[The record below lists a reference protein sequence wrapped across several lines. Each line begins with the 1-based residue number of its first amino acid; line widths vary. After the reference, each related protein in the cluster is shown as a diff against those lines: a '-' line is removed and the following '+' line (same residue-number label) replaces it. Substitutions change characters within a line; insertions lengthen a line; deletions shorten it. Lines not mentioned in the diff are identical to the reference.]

1 MNFKILK
8 QKKFRTQH
16 IKKNRNAII
25 KFREYSKVL
34 LEKLKGE
41 LLVIIPNNRFKI
53 CYNFFI
59 FLFTLLEFIY
69 IPMDACFE
77 IGMDIN
83 WYAPFRQLVYVLF
96 LLDIF
101 MNFNTGYFTKGTLI
115 LERKEIITQYF
126 KFRFWVDLLTI
137 IPGFTGA
144 IATLY
149 QSKLKFIQICFLI
162 RIFYLNEMI
171 RKIFDFYNSGEFVNS
186 IIGLIKLCI
195 MTLYVAHICA
205 CLWYYISVIDSQ
217 NHHTTW
223 LTVFL
228 QTEEEISFSNEYIT
242 SLYWAV
248 TTMITVGYG
257 DIVPKTPNEK
267 IFAITSMLVA
277 CCVFAYIMNSIG
289 LVINSFNNRQAIL
302 RHKIQAVN
310 KYLEMKNIDYDLRIR
325 IRKYLEYLYE
335 EKNALVRE
343 GQTVVANLSS
353 ALKTE
358 IFQRLNGEIIGKIPI
373 LIKTFTP
380 KLLTQ
385 LTLLMKEV
393 SYTPEDL
400 IFPVKIFLIKVI
412 ILFLP
417 Q

>member
-1 MNFKILK
+1 MKKLRESLRFIYEKFKGD
-8 QKKFRTQH
+8 F
-16 IKKNRNAII
+16 
-25 KFREYSKVL
+25 
-34 LEKLKGE
+34 
-41 LLVIIPNNRFKI
+41 LVIIPNNRYKL
-53 CYNFFI
+53 CYNFCIFI
-59 FLFTLLEFIY
+59 FTLVEFIY

-77 IGMDIN
+77 ITSEFD
-83 WYAPFRQLVYVLF
+83 WYYPYRKMIYAFF
-96 LLDIF
+96 LLDIIL
-101 MNFNTGYFTKGTLI
+101 NLNTGYFNKGTLI
-115 LERKEIITQYF
+115 LDRMIIIKKYLH
-126 KFRFWVDLLTI
+126 FRFWLDLTTI
-137 IPGFTGA
+137 LPILIETISF
-144 IATLY
+144 Y
-149 QSKLKFIQICFLI
+149 FEKDFKFIQFCFLV
-162 RIFYLNEMI
+162 RIFFLNEMI
-171 RKIFDFYNSGEFVNS
+171 RKICDFYNSGEFINS

-195 MTLYVAHICA
+195 LTLYVAHICA
-205 CLWYYISVIDSQ
+205 CLWHYISLVDSRNFQ
-217 NHHTTW
+217 TTW
-223 LTVFL
+223 LTIFL
-228 QTEEEISFSNEYIT
+228 NTEEEISFSNEYIT

-267 IFAITSMLVA
+267 IFAITSMLLA

-310 KYLEMKNIDYDLRIR
+310 KYLDMKNIDYDLRIR

-400 IFPVKIFLIKVI
+400 IFSVKYLEEFIFE
-412 ILFLP
+412 
-417 Q
+417 

>member
-1 MNFKILK
+1 MSKNKNAILK
-8 QKKFRTQH
+8 LKDKF
-16 IKKNRNAII
+16 N
-25 KFREYSKVL
+25 SVL
-34 LEKLKGE
+34 DKLKGE
-41 LLVIIPNNRFKI
+41 FWIIMPNSRIKIAYNLFMLV
-53 CYNFFI
+53 
-59 FLFTLLEFIY
+59 FTLIEFIY

-77 IGMDIN
+77 IAQEIN
-83 WYAPFRQLVYVLF
+83 WYQPFRKVIYLF
-96 LLDIF
+96 FFMDIF
-101 MNFNTGYFTKGTLI
+101 LNLNTGYFTKGTLI
-115 LERKEIITQYF
+115 LERKVIISHYF
-126 KFRFWVDLLTI
+126 KFRFWLDLGTLL
-137 IPGFTGA
+137 PVFTEVM
-144 IATLY
+144 ATVFE
-149 QSKLKFIQICFLI
+149 QNLKFLQFFFLI
-162 RIFYLNEMI
+162 RILFLNEMI
-171 RKIFDFYNSGEFVNS
+171 RKICDFYNSGEFINS

-195 MTLYVAHICA
+195 LTLYVAHICA
-205 CLWYYISVIDSQ
+205 CLWHYISLVDSRNYQ
-217 NHHTTW
+217 VTW
-223 LTVFL
+223 LTLFL
-228 QTEEEISFSNEYIT
+228 RTEEDLTFSNEYIT

-267 IFAITSMLVA
+267 LFAITSMLLA

-289 LVINSFNNRQAIL
+289 LVISSFNNRQAIL

-400 IFPVKIFLIKVI
+400 IFSVAASQGDF
-412 ILFLP
+412 
-417 Q
+417 

>member
-1 MNFKILK
+1 M
-8 QKKFRTQH
+8 
-16 IKKNRNAII
+16 
-25 KFREYSKVL
+25 
-34 LEKLKGE
+34 KGE
-41 LLVIIPNNRFKI
+41 VWVIVPNNRVKI
-53 CYNFFI
+53 LYNLAI
-59 FLFTLLEFIY
+59 LIFTLVEFIY

-77 IGMDIN
+77 ISNDIN
-83 WYAPFRQLVYVLF
+83 WYEPFRKIVYVLL
-96 LLDIF
+96 LLDVF
-101 MNFNTGYFTKGTLI
+101 LNLNTGYFNKGTLI
-115 LERKEIITQYF
+115 LERKIIIEKYLR
-126 KFRFWVDLLTI
+126 FRFWLDLTTI
-137 IPGFTGA
+137 VPV
-144 IATLY
+144 
-149 QSKLKFIQICFLI
+149 FIDPFSTYIQGNLRFLQFCFLI
-162 RIFYLNEMI
+162 RIFFLNEMI
-171 RKIFDFYNSGEFVNS
+171 RKIFDFYNSGEFINS
-186 IIGLIKLCI
+186 IIGLIKLTI
-195 MTLYVAHICA
+195 LTLYVAHICA
-205 CLWYYISVIDSQ
+205 CLWHYISLVDSQ
-217 NHHTTW
+217 NYHVTW
-223 LTVFL
+223 LTIFL
-228 QTEEEISFSNEYIT
+228 QTDEDITLSNQYIT

-267 IFAITSMLVA
+267 IFAITSMLLA

-343 GQTVVANLSS
+343 GQTVVWNLSS

-400 IFPVKIFLIKVI
+400 IFSVNG
-412 ILFLP
+412 
-417 Q
+417 

>member
-1 MNFKILK
+1 
-8 QKKFRTQH
+8 
-16 IKKNRNAII
+16 
-25 KFREYSKVL
+25 
-34 LEKLKGE
+34 
-41 LLVIIPNNRFKI
+41 
-53 CYNFFI
+53 
-59 FLFTLLEFIY
+59 
-69 IPMDACFE
+69 MDSCFE
-77 IGMDIN
+77 ISTDIN
-83 WYAPFRQLVYVLF
+83 WYTPWRKLVYSIF
-96 LLDIF
+96 LIDIF
-101 MNFNTGYFTKGTLI
+101 LNLNTGYFQKGTLI
-115 LERKEIITQYF
+115 LERKIIIQNYIH
-126 KFRFWVDLLTI
+126 FRLWVDIVTI
-137 IPGFTGA
+137 FPIFIET
-144 IATLY
+144 ITWNY
-149 QSKLKFIQICFLI
+149 ENNLKFLQFFFLV
-162 RIFYLNEMI
+162 RILFLNEMI
-171 RKIFDFYNSGEFVNS
+171 RKICDFYNSGEFINS

-195 MTLYVAHICA
+195 LTLYVAHICA
-205 CLWYYISVIDSQ
+205 CLWHYISLVDSQ
-217 NHHTTW
+217 HYHVTW
-223 LTVFL
+223 LTIFL
-228 QTEEEISFSNEYIT
+228 NTEEELSFSNEYIT

-267 IFAITSMLVA
+267 IFAITSMLLA

-310 KYLEMKNIDYDLRIR
+310 KYLDMKNIDYDLRIR

-400 IFPVKIFLIKVI
+400 IFSVIFFF
-412 ILFLP
+412 ILVYFTFY
-417 Q
+417 

>member
-1 MNFKILK
+1 
-8 QKKFRTQH
+8 
-16 IKKNRNAII
+16 
-25 KFREYSKVL
+25 
-34 LEKLKGE
+34 
-41 LLVIIPNNRFKI
+41 
-53 CYNFFI
+53 
-59 FLFTLLEFIY
+59 
-69 IPMDACFE
+69 MDACFE
-77 IGMDIN
+77 ITIELN
-83 WYAPFRQLVYVLF
+83 WYHSYRKMIYAFF
-96 LLDIF
+96 FLDIVL
-101 MNFNTGYFTKGTLI
+101 NLNTGYFNKGTLI
-115 LERKEIITQYF
+115 VERKIIIKKYLH
-126 KFRFWVDLLTI
+126 FRFWLDLTTI
-137 IPGFTGA
+137 LPIL
-144 IATLY
+144 IQTLSFY
-149 QSKLKFIQICFLI
+149 LEKDFKFMQFCFLI
-162 RIFYLNEMI
+162 RIFFLNEMI
-171 RKIFDFYNSGEFVNS
+171 RKICDFYNSGEFINS
-186 IIGLIKLCI
+186 IIGLIKLTI
-195 MTLYVAHICA
+195 LTLYVAHICA
-205 CLWYYISVIDSQ
+205 CLWHYISLIDSRNFQ
-217 NHHTTW
+217 TTW
-223 LTVFL
+223 LTIFL
-228 QTEEEISFSNEYIT
+228 NSEEEISFSNEYIT

-267 IFAITSMLVA
+267 IFAITSMLLA

-310 KYLEMKNIDYDLRIR
+310 KYLDMKNIDYDLRIR

-400 IFPVKIFLIKVI
+400 IFSVKYLKEFI
-412 ILFLP
+412 I
-417 Q
+417 

>member
-1 MNFKILK
+1 MNL
-8 QKKFRTQH
+8 
-16 IKKNRNAII
+16 
-25 KFREYSKVL
+25 
-34 LEKLKGE
+34 
-41 LLVIIPNNRFKI
+41 
-53 CYNFFI
+53 
-59 FLFTLLEFIY
+59 
-69 IPMDACFE
+69 
-77 IGMDIN
+77 
-83 WYAPFRQLVYVLF
+83 
-96 LLDIF
+96 
-101 MNFNTGYFTKGTLI
+101 NTGYFTKGTLI
-115 LERKEIITQYF
+115 LERRVIIKNYF
-126 KFRFWVDLLTI
+126 KIRFWVDICTI
-137 IPGFTGA
+137 TPIFIDSIAGIFTR
-144 IATLY
+144 TF
-149 QSKLKFIQICFLI
+149 KFINFCFLV

-171 RKIFDFYNSGEFVNS
+171 RKICDFYNSGEFINS

-195 MTLYVAHICA
+195 LTLYVAHMCA
-205 CLWYYISVIDSQ
+205 CLWRYISYIDSQ
-217 NHHTTW
+217 YYHVTW
-223 LTVFL
+223 LTVFIHN
-228 QTEEEISFSNEYIT
+228 EEELTLSNEYIT

-267 IFAITSMLVA
+267 VFAITSMLLA

-289 LVINSFNNRQAIL
+289 LVISSFNNRQAIL

-310 KYLEMKNIDYDLRIR
+310 KYLDLKNIDYDLRIR

-393 SYTPEDL
+393 SFTPEDL
-400 IFPVKIFLIKVI
+400 IFAVFFFFLII
-412 ILFLP
+412 
-417 Q
+417 